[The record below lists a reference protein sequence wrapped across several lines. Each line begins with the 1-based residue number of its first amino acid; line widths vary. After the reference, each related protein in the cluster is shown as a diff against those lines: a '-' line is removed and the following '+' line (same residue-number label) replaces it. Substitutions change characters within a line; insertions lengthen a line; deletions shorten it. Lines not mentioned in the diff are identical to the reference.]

1 MFRAGQAFRG
11 VFLGADKVTAAFAQN
26 DALVLGLVVKK
37 VGGDQRVDPLGLRIG
52 QEGAAFGDFAVLL
65 LAESH
70 GHGDGASVLV
80 TTRCDDHTAFAVAD
94 ALAIQS
100 KAAGQQSRMGL
111 QEGGESVCIGRGVD
125 SSQQVV
131 ERVVAGHGEPSSV
144 LVAHAESKGL
154 PLALGQTS
162 HFELCSERPLA
173 FMPSISSSALTAC

>member
-11 VFLGADKVTAAFAQN
+11 VFLGADKVTAAFVQN

-37 VGGDQRVDPLGLRIG
+37 VGGDPLGLRIG
-52 QEGAAFGDFAVLL
+52 QEGAAFGDFAVIL

-131 ERVVAGHGEPSSV
+131 ERVVAGHGEPSAV